1 MDEGPYLLVIDSL
14 FYPDVS
20 EELVKGALAEIG
32 KSGGTYTRVSVPGA
46 FEIPGAIRMAV
57 RSLELVGGR
66 RRFDGYVA
74 LGCVIRG
81 ETSHYD
87 YVCGESS
94 RALMDLTTEYSVA
107 LGFGVL
113 TCENSEQARVRADI
127 NAKNKGGEAAE
138 ACMHMM
144 DVKRHFRLTQR

>member
-1 MDEGPYLLVIDSL
+1 MDEGPYLLVIDSQ
-14 FYPDVS
+14 FYPEVS

-66 RRFDGYVA
+66 RRFDAYVA

-87 YVCGESS
+87 HVCQEVTRG
-94 RALMDLTTEYSVA
+94 LMDIALNFSVAVGNGVLTTEN
-107 LGFGVL
+107 L
-113 TCENSEQARVRADI
+113 EQAMHRASPD
-127 NAKNKGGEAAE
+127 KGNKGGFAA
-138 ACMHMM
+138 AAALRMI
-144 DVKRHFRLTQR
+144 DVKRQILPPR

>member
-87 YVCGESS
+87 HVCQEVTRG
-94 RALMDLTTEYSVA
+94 LMDIALNFSVA
-107 LGFGVL
+107 VGNGVL
-113 TCENSEQARVRADI
+113 TCENKEKAMYRANPEQG
-127 NAKNKGGEAAE
+127 NKGGFAAG
-138 ACMHMM
+138 AAIRMI
-144 DVKRHFRLTQR
+144 DVKRQILPSR

>member
-1 MDEGPYLLVIDSL
+1 MDEGPYLLVIDSE
-14 FYPDVS
+14 YYADVS

-74 LGCVIRG
+74 LGCAVAA
-81 ETSHYD
+81 
-87 YVCGESS
+87 SS
-94 RALMDLTTEYSVA
+94 LTAVRRSPD
-107 LGFGVL
+107 G
-113 TCENSEQARVRADI
+113 RV
-127 NAKNKGGEAAE
+127 G
-138 ACMHMM
+138 
-144 DVKRHFRLTQR
+144 QRPHTPLVHRQRP

>member
-32 KSGGTYTRVSVPGA
+32 KLGGTYTRVSVPGA

-87 YVCGESS
+87 HVCQEVTRG
-94 RALMDLTTEYSVA
+94 LMDIALNFSVA
-107 LGFGVL
+107 VGNGVL
-113 TCENSEQARVRADI
+113 TCENKEQAMYRA
-127 NAKNKGGEAAE
+127 NPEQGNKGGFAAG
-138 ACMHMM
+138 AAIRMI
-144 DVKRHFRLTQR
+144 DVKRQILPPR

>member
-1 MDEGPYLLVIDSL
+1 MDEGPYLLVIDSAY
-14 FYPDVS
+14 YPEVS

-87 YVCGESS
+87 HVCQEVTRG
-94 RALMDLTTEYSVA
+94 LMDIALNFSVA
-107 LGFGVL
+107 VGNGVL
-113 TCENSEQARVRADI
+113 TCENKEQAMIRA
-127 NAKNKGGEAAE
+127 NPEQGNKGGFAAG
-138 ACMHMM
+138 AAIRMI
-144 DVKRHFRLTQR
+144 DVKRQILPPR

>member
-14 FYPDVS
+14 FYADVS

-87 YVCGESS
+87 HVCQEVTRG
-94 RALMDLTTEYSVA
+94 LMDIALNFSVA
-107 LGFGVL
+107 VGNGVL
-113 TCENSEQARVRADI
+113 TCENKEQAMYRA
-127 NAKNKGGEAAE
+127 NPEQGNKGGFAAG
-138 ACMHMM
+138 AAIRMI
-144 DVKRHFRLTQR
+144 DVKRQILPPR

>member
-14 FYPDVS
+14 FYADVS

-87 YVCGESS
+87 HVCQEVTRG
-94 RALMDLTTEYSVA
+94 LMDIALNFSVA
-107 LGFGVL
+107 VGNGVL
-113 TCENSEQARVRADI
+113 TCENKEQAMYRANPDQG
-127 NAKNKGGEAAE
+127 NKGGFAAG
-138 ACMHMM
+138 AAIRMI
-144 DVKRHFRLTQR
+144 DVKRQILPPR

>member
-1 MDEGPYLLVIDSL
+1 MEEGPYLLVVDSE
-14 FYPDVS
+14 FYPEVS
-20 EELVKGALAEIG
+20 EELVRGALAEIG

-66 RRFDGYVA
+66 RRFDAYVA

-87 YVCGESS
+87 HICAEVTRG
-94 RALMDLTTEYSVA
+94 LMDIALHFSVA
-107 LGFGVL
+107 IGNGVL
-113 TCENSEQARVRADI
+113 TCENKEQAVERATPERG
-127 NAKNKGGEAAE
+127 NKGGFAAM
-138 ACMHMM
+138 AAMRMI
-144 DVKRHFRLTQR
+144 DVKRQILPPR

>member
-32 KSGGTYTRVSVPGA
+32 KSGGTYTRVSVSGA

-87 YVCGESS
+87 HVCQEVTRG
-94 RALMDLTTEYSVA
+94 LMDIALNFSVA
-107 LGFGVL
+107 VGNGVL
-113 TCENSEQARVRADI
+113 TCENKEQAMYRA
-127 NAKNKGGEAAE
+127 NPEQGNKGGFAAG
-138 ACMHMM
+138 AAIRMI
-144 DVKRHFRLTQR
+144 DVKRQILPPR

>member
-87 YVCGESS
+87 HVCQEVTRG
-94 RALMDLTTEYSVA
+94 LMDIALNFSVA
-107 LGFGVL
+107 VGNGVL
-113 TCENSEQARVRADI
+113 TCENKEQAMYRA
-127 NAKNKGGEAAE
+127 NPEQGNKGGFAAG
-138 ACMHMM
+138 AAIRMI
-144 DVKRHFRLTQR
+144 DVKRQILPSR

>member
-87 YVCGESS
+87 HVCQEVTRG
-94 RALMDLTTEYSVA
+94 LMDIALNFSVA
-107 LGFGVL
+107 VGNGVL
-113 TCENSEQARVRADI
+113 TCENKEQAMYRA
-127 NAKNKGGEAAE
+127 NPEQGNKGGFAAGAADGDTVRRGVE
-138 ACMHMM
+138 
-144 DVKRHFRLTQR
+144 

>member
-87 YVCGESS
+87 HVCQEVTRG
-94 RALMDLTTEYSVA
+94 LMDIALNFSVA
-107 LGFGVL
+107 VGNGVL
-113 TCENSEQARVRADI
+113 TCENKEQAMYRA
-127 NAKNKGGEAAE
+127 NPEQGNKGGFAAG
-138 ACMHMM
+138 AAIRMI
-144 DVKRHFRLTQR
+144 DVKRQILPPR

>member
-1 MDEGPYLLVIDSL
+1 MDEGPYLLVIDSE
-14 FYPDVS
+14 YYADVS

-87 YVCGESS
+87 HVCQEVTRG
-94 RALMDLTTEYSVA
+94 LMDIALNFSVA
-107 LGFGVL
+107 VGNGVL
-113 TCENSEQARVRADI
+113 TCENKEQAMFRA
-127 NAKNKGGEAAE
+127 NPEKGNKGGFAA
-138 ACMHMM
+138 AAAIRMI
-144 DVKRHFRLTQR
+144 DVKRQILPPR

>member
-87 YVCGESS
+87 HVCQEVTRG
-94 RALMDLTTEYSVA
+94 LMDIVLNFSVA
-107 LGFGVL
+107 VGNGVL
-113 TCENSEQARVRADI
+113 TCENKEQAMHRASPEQG
-127 NAKNKGGEAAE
+127 NKGGFAAG
-138 ACMHMM
+138 AAIRMI
-144 DVKRHFRLTQR
+144 DVKRQILPPR

>member
-1 MDEGPYLLVIDSL
+1 MDEGPYLLVIDSE
-14 FYPDVS
+14 YYADVS

-87 YVCGESS
+87 HVCQEVTRG
-94 RALMDLTTEYSVA
+94 LMDIALNFSVA
-107 LGFGVL
+107 VGNGVL
-113 TCENSEQARVRADI
+113 TCENKEQAMYRA
-127 NAKNKGGEAAE
+127 NPEQGNKGGFAAG
-138 ACMHMM
+138 AAIRMI
-144 DVKRHFRLTQR
+144 DVKRQILPPR

>member
-32 KSGGTYTRVSVPGA
+32 KSGGTYARVSVPGA

-87 YVCGESS
+87 HVCQEVTRG
-94 RALMDLTTEYSVA
+94 LMDIALNFSVA
-107 LGFGVL
+107 VGNGVL
-113 TCENSEQARVRADI
+113 TCENKEQAMYRA
-127 NAKNKGGEAAE
+127 NPEQGNKGGFAAG
-138 ACMHMM
+138 AAIRMI
-144 DVKRHFRLTQR
+144 DVKRQILPPR

>member
-14 FYPDVS
+14 FYPEVS

-87 YVCGESS
+87 HVCQEVTRG
-94 RALMDLTTEYSVA
+94 LMDIALNFSVA
-107 LGFGVL
+107 VGNGVL
-113 TCENSEQARVRADI
+113 TCENMEQAMYRASPDQG
-127 NAKNKGGEAAE
+127 NKGGFAAAAAIRMIE
-138 ACMHMM
+138 
-144 DVKRHFRLTQR
+144 VKRQILPPR